1 MFHLIGWP
9 VLESREDDHEIGLV
23 QFLNAGYV
31 VGSGLNLTL
40 GVHAEDNRAFK
51 PMMLGQ
57 NTGEGWEGFLGAV
70 FMVACDEYEVLTL
83 AGATLALVDKRSR
96 SVQELER
103 SGKAREQK
111 EIYLAHERTLNTLDQ
126 PDKLRHGKNSIPT
139 QNQTQS

>member
-1 MFHLIGWP
+1 M
-9 VLESREDDHEIGLV
+9 V
-23 QFLNAGYV
+23 
-31 VGSGLNLTL
+31 
-40 GVHAEDNRAFK
+40 
-51 PMMLGQ
+51 LGQ
-57 NTGEGWEGFLGAV
+57 DSGQGWQGLLGAILVITRNENQV
-70 FMVACDEYEVLTL
+70 FTL
-83 AGATLALVDKRSR
+83 AGTTLAFINERSR